1 VPSTLP
7 SPCSTTLYGLLQR
20 AAARGPAHPAVVF
33 RGREVRYGQ
42 LLEDSDRIAAL
53 LAGLGA
59 RPGRH
64 VAFCFRKAPEA
75 LAALFGLIRTGA
87 AYVPLDPSW
96 PAERREFVCR
106 EADIDLWVGNVP
118 PGFSGLKHTVLA
130 GPFADSAV
138 PLAAAGAC
146 QPARGEPAEP
156 ARGVA
161 NVLYTSGSTGRPKG
175 IEITARSLLHFA
187 RWAAESFELHPGDR
201 VANHAPYTFDL
212 STLDIFAAVHAGATM
227 CPVPED
233 VKVLPFQA
241 AKFLAEQRISVW
253 YSVPF
258 ALILMLDKLGAHD
271 TSRLRHVIFAGEVMP
286 KPALRALARALP
298 RAALTNLYGPTE
310 TNVCTYHRVEAAD
323 LPGDEPLPIGRPIA
337 DTRLWL
343 LDEDGRP
350 RSDGGPG
357 ELLVAG
363 PTVTTGYL
371 GDADLTARRLVPA
384 PDGDGLAYRTGDLV
398 SRRADGVLLFHGRK
412 DRLLKC
418 RGHRI
423 EAGEIE
429 TVLCRH
435 PQVKEAAVFL
445 VADPQ
450 FGDRLVAAVAC
461 DPSNRPP
468 EVDLIAH
475 CRRTLPPYVLPD
487 AWHFQEALPRTDRG
501 KVDLQALQRSLAE
514 TTP

>member
-1 VPSTLP
+1 MSESLF
-7 SPCSTTLYGLLQR
+7 SLLER
-20 AAARGPAHPAVVF
+20 AAAAAPAHPAVLF
-33 RGREVRYGQ
+33 RGREVSYGQ
-42 LLEDSDRIAAL
+42 LLESSRRIATL
-53 LAGLGA
+53 LARHGA
-59 RPGRH
+59 WPGRC

-75 LAALFGLIRTGA
+75 LAVLFGLIRTGA

-96 PAERREFVCR
+96 PRERMEVICR

-118 PGFSGLKHTVLA
+118 PGFAACGQVI
-130 GPFADSAV
+130 
-138 PLAAAGAC
+138 LAAPNPAPAIPLEAANEC
-146 QPARGEPAEP
+146 APARGDPAEP

-175 IEITARSLLHFA
+175 IEITTRSLLHFG
-187 RWAAESFELHPGDR
+187 RWAAEYFGLHAGDR

-227 CPVPED
+227 CPVPEE
-233 VKVLPFQA
+233 VKMLPYQA
-241 AKFLAEQRISVW
+241 AKFLAEQRITVW

-258 ALILMLDKLGAHD
+258 ALVLMLDKLGAHD
-271 TSRLRHVIFAGEVMP
+271 TSHLRHVIFAGEVMP
-286 KPALRALARALP
+286 KPALRALAAALP
-298 RAALTNLYGPTE
+298 RAAFTNLYGPTE
-310 TNVCTYHRVEAAD
+310 TNVCTFHRVEAAD
-323 LPGDEPLPIGRPIA
+323 LPGDEPLPIGRPIDA
-337 DTRLWL
+337 TRTWI
-343 LDEDGRP
+343 LDEEGRP

-371 GDADLTARRLVPA
+371 GDPALTARRLVPA

-398 SRRADGVLLFHGRK
+398 SRRSDGVLLFHGRN

-435 PQVKEAAVFL
+435 PGVREAAVFL
-445 VADPQ
+445 VSHPQ
-450 FGDRLVAAVAC
+450 LGDRLVVAVAG
-461 DPSNRPP
+461 DPNNRPAAA
-468 EVDLIAH
+468 ELIAH
-475 CRRTLPPYVLPD
+475 CRQALPPYMIPD
-487 AWHFQEALPRTDRG
+487 AWHFFAALPRTDRG

-514 TTP
+514 TAS